1 MCDEWGCHLWVG
13 LRLRGSV
20 LQSECTFFRS
30 EVPIETAIEMR
41 TYSVHVLFLL
51 PWLLS
56 AASGEITCA
65 ESGNPTA
72 CYPPYRADFAAGA
85 LPEASNTC
93 GLAGPERVCYPLGS
107 RGRVAGSCDFCDAAD
122 ASLAHLPEHITDSEA
137 VTYWQ
142 SQTLTFSDSVQ
153 YPSSVSVTLSF
164 NRTLEIREIVATF
177 HSSRPE
183 SYTILKS
190 TDFGLTY
197 TPFHY
202 FSQSCNATYGV
213 AEGTVVEVGNE
224 AVPLC
229 TSEAAQLVPSSGG
242 QAIFRPLMHRP
253 SAANFES
260 VPELQKWV
268 MATDIRLRLDRLNTF
283 GDEILSNNPKVS
295 DTPLLVYRSIP
306 NSGTAYFIYPQF

>member
-1 MCDEWGCHLWVG
+1 MHPL
-13 LRLRGSV
+13 V
-20 LQSECTFFRS
+20 L
-30 EVPIETAIEMR
+30 
-41 TYSVHVLFLL
+41 LL
-51 PWLLS
+51 WLLS
-56 AASGEITCA
+56 AASGVISCFDN
-65 ESGNPTA
+65 GNSTA
-72 CYPPYRADFAAGA
+72 CYPPYRPDFAAGI

-107 RGRVAGSCDFCDAAD
+107 RGRVAGSCDFCDAEN
-122 ASLAHLPEHITDSEA
+122 ASLAHLPEHITDSEGA
-137 VTYWQ
+137 EVTYWQ
-142 SQTLTFSDSVQ
+142 SQTLTFSSVQ
-153 YPSSVSVTLSF
+153 HPSSVSITLSF

-224 AVPLC
+224 GVPLC
-229 TSEAAQLVPSSGG
+229 TSEAAQLIPSSGG
-242 QAIFRPLMHRP
+242 QAVFQPLMHRP

-268 MATDIRLRLDRLNTF
+268 LATDIRLRLDRLNTF
-283 GDEILSNNPKVS
+283 GDELLTSNPKVS
-295 DTPLLVYRSIP
+295 DTPLLTVQSDCNNAAVLDGVEELDICTRSP
-306 NSGTAYFIYPQF
+306 LSSSSPDPLY